1 MVLSKES
8 WTISIFSDFERKDF
22 GRLFG
27 LPLKERFLM
36 DFGLHLP
43 LMDFGGNPY
52 TLDHLLAYVEAAERL
67 GYAALAANDH
77 LVFSRPWLD
86 GPTALATVLSH
97 SGRMDLATTV
107 SLPVVRGPVP
117 LAKSLGAIDRLSG
130 GRLIACVGPGS
141 SARDYAVAG
150 ISFDER
156 WKRFNEAIQTL
167 RALWNREGVV
177 FTGSYYNTEGITLEP
192 FPAQKSGPPIWVG
205 SWGSEAGL
213 RRVARLADGW
223 LASAYNTTPELFA
236 KGWQRLQE
244 LLIEAE
250 KDPTHFPN
258 AIATMWLYITE
269 EERVAERML
278 NEVLA
283 PALNRPVEELR
294 QRLPIGPARECAEK
308 ITAYGDAG
316 AMRVYLWPIADE
328 LEQVRVFMEQVVPL
342 ISSNR

>member
-1 MVLSKES
+1 
-8 WTISIFSDFERKDF
+8 
-22 GRLFG
+22 
-27 LPLKERFLM
+27 M

-43 LMDFGGNPY
+43 LMDFGGNPF
-52 TLDHLLAYVEAAERL
+52 TLDHLIAYAETGQQL
-67 GYAALAANDH
+67 GFSALAANDH

-86 GPTALATVLSH
+86 GPTALATVLTH

-141 SARDYAVAG
+141 SARDYAVVG
-150 ISFDER
+150 IPFEER
-156 WKRFNEAIQTL
+156 WKRLDEAIQTL

-177 FTGSYYNTEGITLEP
+177 FSGSFYNTEGITLEP

-205 SWGSEAGL
+205 SWGSKAGL

-236 KGWQRLQE
+236 KGWQLLQE
-244 LLIEAE
+244 LLITAG
-250 KDPTHFPN
+250 KDPSSFPN
-258 AIATMWLYITE
+258 ALATMWLYITE
-269 EERVAERML
+269 QEKDAERML

-283 PALNRPVEELR
+283 PALNRPIAELR
-294 QRLPIGPARECAEK
+294 QRLPIGSAQECAEK
-308 ITAYGDAG
+308 IAAYHNAG
-316 AMRVYLWPIADE
+316 VQRVYLWPIADE
-328 LEQVRVFMEQVVPL
+328 LEQIKIFMGQVAPL
-342 ISSNR
+342 IDGMIKTQIIRE